1 MKYSINILPGGL
13 CSIDQKAFQ
22 TILNSNYNY
31 MLCNA
36 TRIAMDL
43 SIARDNATKTTLF
56 GNAKKL
62 KYSGLITNETLE
74 QVMTAK
80 KTPSNI
86 KLAIYEGIVSLTLK
100 PGFDGII

>member
-1 MKYSINILPGGL
+1 MQFLYIFKLFLHVLIVKFAHTYTSWIVSWSSDIIELRTKMKYSIKILPGGL

-36 TRIAMDL
+36 ARIAMDL
-43 SIARDNATKTTLF
+43 SIARDNATITTLF

-62 KYSGLITNETLE
+62 K
-74 QVMTAK
+74 
-80 KTPSNI
+80 
-86 KLAIYEGIVSLTLK
+86 
-100 PGFDGII
+100 

>member
-1 MKYSINILPGGL
+1 
-13 CSIDQKAFQ
+13 
-22 TILNSNYNY
+22 

-36 TRIAMDL
+36 ARIAMDL
-43 SIARDNATKTTLF
+43 SIARDNATKRTLF

>member
-1 MKYSINILPGGL
+1 MKYSKNKLSVRL
-13 CSIDQKAFQ
+13 CGNDQEAFQ
-22 TILNSNYNY
+22 TIYNSNYNY
-31 MLCNA
+31 MLSKYMK
-36 TRIAMDL
+36 IVLDL
-43 SIARDNATKTTLF
+43 SIAKDNANKTTLF